1 VIALLAVVLLDA
13 ATAPPVLLADWK
25 IAPTQSAEE
34 YARYVRHEQDGTD
47 SAISGS
53 RKVCNCQPDEAVRL
67 VQKVFANV
75 PGASTRHD
83 SITACGHDAD
93 RVLITGVANQQD
105 ESRHNIEVVWFRD
118 GPALYMLMYAFRY
131 AAPMLDAESALT
143 MLCQAQ
149 SS

>member
-1 VIALLAVVLLDA
+1 VLLDA
-13 ATAPPVLLADWK
+13 ATASPALPADWK

-34 YARYVRHEQDGTD
+34 YARYVRREEDGTD

-131 AAPMLDAESALT
+131 AAPMADAESALT